1 MKSISEKAKQLGCD
15 KETVRKKCL
24 KCELP
29 CKKVGNT
36 FVVFEPGEWVSVKP
50 LGNGF
55 IVLSNKDIIDAKEN
69 ESNY

>member
-36 FVVFEPGEWVSVKP
+36 FIVFEPGELVQATQLP
-50 LGNGF
+50 ETNEH
-55 IVLSNKDIIDAKEN
+55 IVISTHE
-69 ESNY
+69 

>member
-1 MKSISEKAKQLGCD
+1 MKSISEKAAQLGCD

-36 FVVFEPGEWVSVKP
+36 FIVFEPGEAVLAVEKDGKQLVVSS
-50 LGNGF
+50 LDN
-55 IVLSNKDIIDAKEN
+55 
-69 ESNY
+69 

>member
-36 FVVFEPGEWVSVKP
+36 FIVFEPEEEVKVIKDQFDGVDVY
-50 LGNGF
+50 L
-55 IVLSNKDIIDAKEN
+55 VKSNIN
-69 ESNY
+69 N